1 MDMSTSPRPATVLLV
16 EDDART
22 RDHLARAIASDDRLA
37 LVGACGS
44 VAEAKACLGR
54 QLPDV
59 LLTDLGLPDG
69 SGIELIRSTRGEG
82 TRTLAMV
89 ITVFGDEDTV
99 VRAIQAGATGYL
111 LKDDT
116 PPSIGDSIVELV
128 EGGSPI
134 SAPIARLLLR
144 RVAGAPADGSAR
156 APTAGHPPPAAS
168 ARGESSASSAPGERP
183 VLTGREHEVLSL
195 VAKGFTF
202 PEIAH
207 LLEVSRHTVTAHV
220 RHIYEKLE
228 VSTRGEAVF
237 EAVQQGL
244 IRISE

>member
-1 MDMSTSPRPATVLLV
+1 MATSAGRATVLLV

-22 RDHLARAIASDDRLA
+22 RDHLARAVAADERLA
-37 LVGACGS
+37 LAGACGS
-44 VAEAKACLGR
+44 VAEAKAALAR
-54 QLPDV
+54 SAPDV

-69 SGIELIRSTRGEG
+69 SGIDLIRLVRAESA
-82 TRTLAMV
+82 RTLAMV
-89 ITVFGDEDTV
+89 VTVFGDENTV
-99 VRAIQAGATGYL
+99 VRAIQAGAAGYL

-116 PPSIGDSIVELV
+116 PRSIADSIVELI

-144 RVAGAPADGSAR
+144 RVASAPAGGSEAAKPADAARAGSAAAAT
-156 APTAGHPPPAAS
+156 APAS
-168 ARGESSASSAPGERP
+168 GGAERP
-183 VLTGREHEVLSL
+183 VLTAREHEVLSL

-202 PEIAH
+202 PEVAR